1 MSSGAAN
8 GKWGVELWINLQ
20 QPFATVKRKHLCF
33 QKGDFH
39 VAHRDPRRFVVDIKN
54 NYLAFWC
61 MVVHTPQ
68 SGLPLGERQRWWTET
83 NGLLLHNSEPGE
95 ELAVCID
102 ENAAPGSADVSCVF
116 L

>member
-1 MSSGAAN
+1 
-8 GKWGVELWINLQ
+8 
-20 QPFATVKRKHLCF
+20 
-33 QKGDFH
+33 
-39 VAHRDPRRFVVDIKN
+39 
-54 NYLAFWC
+54 